1 MVSVDR
7 QAKLRLQGI
16 PLFILVMVEEKEEEE
31 SFVLV
36 MTVKQVELCRTLVG

>member
-16 PLFILVMVEEKEEEE
+16 PLFILVMVEKKEEE

-36 MTVKQVELCRTLVG
+36 MTVKQVEPCHTLVG